1 MVYGSLTLITELLIK
16 AIKIV
21 SSENGLT
28 LKEVALLITGK
39 GKMNSFSC

>member
-1 MVYGSLTLITELLIK
+1 MAMGLTLITELLIK

-28 LKEVALLITGK
+28 LKEVYY
-39 GKMNSFSC
+39 